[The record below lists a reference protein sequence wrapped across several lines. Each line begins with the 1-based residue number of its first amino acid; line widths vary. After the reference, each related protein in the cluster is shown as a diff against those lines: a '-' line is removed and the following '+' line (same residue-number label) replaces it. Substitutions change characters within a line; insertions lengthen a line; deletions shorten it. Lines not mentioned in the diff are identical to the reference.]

1 MRKPVWLFSEGSIR
15 DKELLGNKGA
25 NLCEMT
31 SLGMPVPFGFII
43 TTQTHLEYQHLSQRI
58 PDGTMEEVYAAL
70 VKMEIR
76 QGSEFG
82 NPANPLLVSVRSG
95 SVVSMPG
102 MMDSL
107 LNLGINDEI
116 TQGLAKLTGNPR
128 FAYDTYR
135 RFLQMYGAVVAGKG
149 SHPYAQILRDYK
161 HQLGIQ
167 ENCGFKPENL
177 KEIVGLFKQVHQP
190 PEDPRT
196 QLEKAIGAVFTSWN
210 NPRAQTYRKLNE
222 LPENAGTAVII
233 QAMVFGNMGQSSG
246 SGVVF
251 TRNPA
256 NGNKECYGEFLMNAE
271 GEDMTSGSLIPR
283 SLEEF
288 KEESP
293 TLFNQLFQLQKTLE
307 QHYRD
312 MQDLEFTIQ
321 ENRLYLL
328 QTRSGKRTAKAA
340 VKIAVD
346 LVQEGQISEKEAL
359 RRLEPEMAG
368 FFMHP
373 MIDPEAKKKVLAR
386 GLPACPGAVTGKIVF
401 SPEDAQKAKEKDEA
415 VILVRVETTLEDIH
429 GMKAA
434 LGVLT
439 SSGGMTSHAAVVA
452 RGMGRTCIVGCE
464 SISVDE
470 KKQQLILE
478 DGSVLCKG
486 QLLTLDG
493 SSGEVMEG
501 RVPTIDTS
509 EDQDFLT
516 ILSWADKYRR
526 LKIRTNVETAKEA
539 QKARQLGA
547 EGIGLCRT
555 ENMFFGK
562 ERIHVM
568 REMILAQTRGELQ
581 KKLERLSSF
590 QISDLKKLFQV
601 MDGLPV
607 TIRLLDTPLQEFFPT
622 SKTEIEAL
630 AEKCGYESGAI
641 LRQIE
646 ELHEINPVLGFRGCR
661 LSIVYPEIAAMQ
673 MDAVLTAAIQ
683 SQQNGLNVLPE
694 IMIPLV
700 ATSGELEV
708 ILQGLEQTAQ
718 QTFHRLGERIAYK
731 IGTMMEVPRACVQSR
746 TVAPQVQFMSFGTN
760 DLTQTTFGLSRE
772 DMGKFLPNYLEHKI
786 LPFNPFISL
795 DQQGVGNL
803 IRMALE
809 QSRKVQKKMKYGICG
824 EHAGDP
830 RSIMFFHRIGMDY
843 VSCSPHRI
851 PAARIAAA
859 KASI

>member
-1 MRKPVWLFSEGSIR
+1 
-15 DKELLGNKGA
+15 
-25 NLCEMT
+25 
-31 SLGMPVPFGFII
+31 
-43 TTQTHLEYQHLSQRI
+43 
-58 PDGTMEEVYAAL
+58 
-70 VKMEIR
+70 
-76 QGSEFG
+76 
-82 NPANPLLVSVRSG
+82 
-95 SVVSMPG
+95 
-102 MMDSL
+102 
-107 LNLGINDEI
+107 
-116 TQGLAKLTGNPR
+116 
-128 FAYDTYR
+128 
-135 RFLQMYGAVVAGKG
+135 
-149 SHPYAQILRDYK
+149 
-161 HQLGIQ
+161 
-167 ENCGFKPENL
+167 
-177 KEIVGLFKQVHQP
+177 
-190 PEDPRT
+190 
-196 QLEKAIGAVFTSWN
+196 
-210 NPRAQTYRKLNE
+210 
-222 LPENAGTAVII
+222 
-233 QAMVFGNMGQSSG
+233 
-246 SGVVF
+246 
-251 TRNPA
+251 
-256 NGNKECYGEFLMNAE
+256 
-271 GEDMTSGSLIPR
+271 
-283 SLEEF
+283 
-288 KEESP
+288 
-293 TLFNQLFQLQKTLE
+293 
-307 QHYRD
+307 
-312 MQDLEFTIQ
+312 
-321 ENRLYLL
+321 
-328 QTRSGKRTAKAA
+328 
-340 VKIAVD
+340 
-346 LVQEGQISEKEAL
+346 
-359 RRLEPEMAG
+359 MAG

-386 GLPACPGAVTGKIVF
+386 GLPASPGAVTGKIVF

>member
-1 MRKPVWLFSEGSIR
+1 
-15 DKELLGNKGA
+15 
-25 NLCEMT
+25 
-31 SLGMPVPFGFII
+31 
-43 TTQTHLEYQHLSQRI
+43 
-58 PDGTMEEVYAAL
+58 
-70 VKMEIR
+70 
-76 QGSEFG
+76 
-82 NPANPLLVSVRSG
+82 
-95 SVVSMPG
+95 
-102 MMDSL
+102 
-107 LNLGINDEI
+107 
-116 TQGLAKLTGNPR
+116 
-128 FAYDTYR
+128 
-135 RFLQMYGAVVAGKG
+135 
-149 SHPYAQILRDYK
+149 
-161 HQLGIQ
+161 
-167 ENCGFKPENL
+167 NL

-222 LPENAGTAVII
+222 LPDNAGTAVII

-386 GLPACPGAVTGKIVF
+386 GLPASPGAVTGKIVF

>member
-76 QGSEFG
+76 QGAEFG

-167 ENCGFKPENL
+167 ENCGFKPKNL

-222 LPENAGTAVII
+222 LPDNAGTAVII

-386 GLPACPGAVTGKIVF
+386 GLPASPGAVTGKIVF